1 MSLRPQLVIFA
12 RAPALGQGKRRLAR
26 EAGDLTALRFH
37 RLNVA
42 RLLRRLAGDPR
53 WRTWLAVTP
62 DRAVQRPAALWPGPA
77 TVIPQGGGDLGTR
90 LARAMAQRPPGP
102 VVPGPVVV
110 IGSDVPDIRARHIAA
125 AFRALGRHD
134 AVLGPADDGGYWLV
148 GLRRRPR
155 FRPPFTGVRWGG
167 PQALADT
174 LANLRRQGQSVA
186 LLETLPDVDTAA
198 DLRPDLWR

>member
-12 RAPALGQGKRRLAR
+12 RAPALGRGKRRLAR
-26 EAGDLTALRFH
+26 EAGDLAALRFH
-37 RLNVA
+37 RLSVA
-42 RLLRRLAGDPR
+42 RLLRRLATDPR

-62 DRAVQRPAALWPGPA
+62 DRAVWRPAALWSAPV
-77 TVIPQGGGDLGTR
+77 TRIPQGGGDLGTR
-90 LARAMAQRPPGP
+90 MARAMAQRPPGP
-102 VVPGPVVV
+102 VVVV
-110 IGSDVPDIRARHIAA
+110 GSDVPDIRARHVAA
-125 AFRALGRHD
+125 AFQALGQHD
-134 AVLGPADDGGYWLV
+134 AVLGPADDGGYWLL

-155 FRPPFTGVRWGG
+155 FRPPFAGVRWGG
-167 PQALADT
+167 PYALSDT